1 MTGKGKILRI
11 YASHT
16 DRLNHAPL
24 YEAVVREAERMG
36 MAGAT
41 VYRGIMGYGASHKLH
56 TEVFWEISQKMPVT
70 VEFVDET
77 EKIDRLAAR
86 LQPMLEAMPKG
97 CLMIAQEAD
106 ILVMQSGKK
115 SRP

>member
-56 TEVFWEISQKMPVT
+56 SEVFWEISQKMPVT

-86 LQPMLEAMPKG
+86 LQPMLEAMHKG

-106 ILVMQSGKK
+106 ILVMQPGKK

>member
-41 VYRGIMGYGASHKLH
+41 VYRGIMGYGASHNCTLKC
-56 TEVFWEISQKMPVT
+56 F
-70 VEFVDET
+70 
-77 EKIDRLAAR
+77 
-86 LQPMLEAMPKG
+86 
-97 CLMIAQEAD
+97 
-106 ILVMQSGKK
+106 GKSHRK
-115 SRP
+115 CR

>member
-56 TEVFWEISQKMPVT
+56 SEVFWEISQKMPVT
-70 VEFVDET
+70 VEIVDEA
-77 EKIDRLAAR
+77 EKIDRLAVR

-106 ILVMQSGKK
+106 ILVMQPGKK

>member
-36 MAGAT
+36 
-41 VYRGIMGYGASHKLH
+41 YGASHNCTLKC
-56 TEVFWEISQKMPVT
+56 F
-70 VEFVDET
+70 
-77 EKIDRLAAR
+77 
-86 LQPMLEAMPKG
+86 
-97 CLMIAQEAD
+97 
-106 ILVMQSGKK
+106 GKSHRK
-115 SRP
+115 CR

>member
-16 DRLNHAPL
+16 DRLKHAPL

-41 VYRGIMGYGASHKLH
+41 VYRGIMGYGTSHRLH
-56 TEVFWEISQKMPVT
+56 SEVFWEISQKMPVT
-70 VEFVDET
+70 IEFIDEA

-86 LQPMLEAMPKG
+86 LQPMLETMPKG
-97 CLMIAQEAD
+97 CLMITQEAD
-106 ILVMQSGKK
+106 ILIMQPGKK
-115 SRP
+115 LRD

>member
-56 TEVFWEISQKMPVT
+56 SEVFWEISQKMPVT
-70 VEFVDET
+70 VKIVDEA
-77 EKIDRLAAR
+77 EKIDRLTAR

-106 ILVMQSGKK
+106 ILVMQPGKK

>member
-1 MTGKGKILRI
+1 
-11 YASHT
+11 
-16 DRLNHAPL
+16 
-24 YEAVVREAERMG
+24 MG

-56 TEVFWEISQKMPVT
+56 SEVFWEISQKMPVT
-70 VEFVDET
+70 VEIVDEA

-106 ILVMQSGKK
+106 ILVMQPGKK

>member
-56 TEVFWEISQKMPVT
+56 SEVFWEISQKMPVT
-70 VEFVDET
+70 VEIVDEA

-86 LQPMLEAMPKG
+86 LRPMLETMPKG
-97 CLMIAQEAD
+97 CLMITQEAD
-106 ILVMQSGKK
+106 ILVMQPGKK

>member
-56 TEVFWEISQKMPVT
+56 SEVFWEISQKMPVT
-70 VEFVDET
+70 VEIVDEA

-86 LQPMLEAMPKG
+86 LQPMLKAMPKG

-106 ILVMQSGKK
+106 ILVMQPGKK

>member
-36 MAGAT
+36 MAGA
-41 VYRGIMGYGASHKLH
+41 SHKLH
-56 TEVFWEISQKMPVT
+56 SEVFWEISQKMPVT
-70 VEFVDET
+70 VEIVDEA

>member
-36 MAGAT
+36 MAGA
-41 VYRGIMGYGASHKLH
+41 
-56 TEVFWEISQKMPVT
+56 
-70 VEFVDET
+70 
-77 EKIDRLAAR
+77 RLSGHHGLRRQPQAA
-86 LQPMLEAMPKG
+86 L
-97 CLMIAQEAD
+97 
-106 ILVMQSGKK
+106 
-115 SRP
+115 

>member
-56 TEVFWEISQKMPVT
+56 SEVFWEISQKMPVT
-70 VEFVDET
+70 VEIVDET

-86 LQPMLEAMPKG
+86 LQPMLESMPKG

-106 ILVMQSGKK
+106 ILVMQPGKK

>member
-41 VYRGIMGYGASHKLH
+41 VYRGIITGDPGATAPATSCTLKCFGKSHRKC
-56 TEVFWEISQKMPVT
+56 
-70 VEFVDET
+70 
-77 EKIDRLAAR
+77 R
-86 LQPMLEAMPKG
+86 
-97 CLMIAQEAD
+97 
-106 ILVMQSGKK
+106 
-115 SRP
+115 

>member
-56 TEVFWEISQKMPVT
+56 SEVFWEISQKMPVT
-70 VEFVDET
+70 VEIVDET

-86 LQPMLEAMPKG
+86 LQPMLEAMSKG

-106 ILVMQSGKK
+106 ILVMQPGKK